1 MRGRRAIAWIKR
13 HPFPVSILI
22 AVALLAVVMLVLFVL
37 FGEASGEGGVTNIP

>member
-1 MRGRRAIAWIKR
+1 MAWVKR

-22 AVALLAVVMLVLFVL
+22 AVVLLAVVMLVFFVL